1 MEKKTVQLVKEYGF
15 QPRRKLSVQDGAV
28 LPGKF
33 EPFPSRLYGRPLE
46 EIDSFIYD
54 EVRTVIAL
62 VCCGEKRRGRN
73 VGGPPGT
80 IETRGVI

>member
-1 MEKKTVQLVKEYGF
+1 MEHKTVQLVKEYGF
-15 QPRRKLSVQDGAV
+15 QPRRKRSVQDGSV

-54 EVRTVIAL
+54 EVGSSGGNVYLARIYFVGNHFSASHTVIL
-62 VCCGEKRRGRN
+62 DES
-73 VGGPPGT
+73 
-80 IETRGVI
+80 